1 MLISHFK
8 LPYPFKRIM
17 YSYDLNT
24 NLAHIQNKLAEQ
36 VVKKNDFKE
45 LKYVAG
51 VDVSFS
57 HENHAVASAV
67 ILDRTSLEIVEKV
80 IQEVELL
87 FPYKSGFLGFRE
99 ADGMVSVLSCL
110 KKDYDVVMINGHGLL
125 HPRGL
130 GLASQVGVMID
141 IPTLGVA
148 KRLIVGSPI
157 NIGNKLPELIIFKNE
172 ILGAYLNGVY
182 VSIGHK
188 ISLKNAI
195 ELVKDTSIFKTP
207 EPIRQAHILATQA
220 FKNILI

>member
-1 MLISHFK
+1 M
-8 LPYPFKRIM
+8 
-17 YSYDLNT
+17 
-24 NLAHIQNKLAEQ
+24 
-36 VVKKNDFKE
+36 
-45 LKYVAG
+45 AG

-220 FKNILI
+220 FKNILK